1 MFLTPRWIASHLF
14 AATLIVAFVGAG
26 LWQVERMGVRQEEND
41 LVALRMGVAETY
53 EALLAVDSDELEF
66 RRIVAE
72 GSFDPAAEILI
83 ANRSDEGSPGFWQWT
98 NFVTT
103 SGDDVL
109 VNRGFVPRAVVL
121 ETRGAQPL
129 ADARPTTGV
138 VTIEG
143 LLRRGLDGGRVSTN
157 GDQLSRPDA
166 RQAVEILGL
175 SPSLDVSLYI
185 ELDAQDPP
193 RAISIPRLVPAPDL
207 GEGPHRSYAFQWF
220 TFALIGAIGYAAI
233 LLRIRRGDQAR
244 GDVPHDVEA
253 SA

>member
-1 MFLTPRWIASHLF
+1 VFFTPRWIASHLF
-14 AATLIVAFVGAG
+14 AATMVIAFVGAG
-26 LWQVERMGVRQEEND
+26 LWQIERLGERQDEND
-41 LVALRMGVAETY
+41 LVVSRMGSAESY
-53 EALLAVDSDELEF
+53 EALLAADSQELEF
-66 RRIVAE
+66 RRVAVQ
-72 GSFDPAAEILI
+72 GSFDPTAEILI
-83 ANRSDEGSPGFWQWT
+83 ANRSDEGTPGFWLWT

-109 VNRGFVPRAVVL
+109 VNRGFVPRAVIL
-121 ETRGAQPL
+121 ETDGAQPL
-129 ADARPTTGV
+129 ADTRPTAGL

-143 LLRRGLDGGRVSTN
+143 LFRRGLDGGRVATN

-166 RQAVEILGL
+166 TKAVETLGL
-175 SPSLDVSLYI
+175 DPSLDPSLYI
-185 ELDAQDPP
+185 ELDTQDPP
-193 RAISIPRLVPAPDL
+193 RTSSTPRPVPAPDL
-207 GEGPHRSYAFQWF
+207 SEGPHGSYAFQWF